1 MFKKDISKL
10 KLPTHIGIIMDGN
23 GRWATRQGLPR
34 NMGHKEG
41 IQAVDRTIDALL
53 KFKVKIVTFF
63 AFSTENWKRSETEIQ
78 GIFDLLRDYIKKQ
91 TNHFKEKGVR
101 IRSMGDL
108 SKFPADLVA
117 ELEKI
122 KKETEQNDALIV
134 NLALNYGGKT
144 DIVQAVQTLLQ
155 NKENVTEESI
165 EKYLYS
171 HPLPN
176 PDLIIRTSG
185 EMRVSNFMLYQ
196 MAYSEFYFPKV
207 MWPDYNE
214 KHLREALI
222 EYSGR
227 HRRFGGIQ

>member
-34 NMGHKEG
+34 NMGHKAG

-63 AFSTENWKRSETEIQ
+63 AFSTENWKRSDTEIQ
-78 GIFDLLRDYIKKQ
+78 GIFDLLRDYIKDQK
-91 TNHFKEKGVR
+91 NHFKEKGIR

-108 SKFPADLVA
+108 TKFPADLVA
-117 ELEKI
+117 ELEKVQQ
-122 KKETEQNDALIV
+122 ETAQNDALIV

-155 NKENVTEESI
+155 NKETVTEESI

-171 HPLPN
+171 YPLPN

-196 MAYSEFYFPKV
+196 MAYSELYFPKV